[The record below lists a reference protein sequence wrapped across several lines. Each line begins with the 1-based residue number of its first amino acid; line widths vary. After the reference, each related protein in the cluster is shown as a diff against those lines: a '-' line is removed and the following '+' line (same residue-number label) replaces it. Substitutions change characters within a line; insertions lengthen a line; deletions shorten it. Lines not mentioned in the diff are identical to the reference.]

1 MIFQDINK
9 NKKNKNFAYF
19 VALTVAPVLAI
30 VVMFSY
36 AFFHIRDS
44 VKFTSHEITGLRVI
58 AQIERTVFNIQKLRG
73 LICTEDADEKSTEYI
88 KNIKEDISKDLAI
101 LKEYSAFIENDTSF
115 KNEILKYIDSLGN
128 PYLLE
133 YTNYYYLTEVI
144 HDFMKFS
151 NRLSYHCKLVLDPN
165 MNSYVLIDNVV
176 FLLPELIEYNG
187 QIRAVTSSTQN
198 SVLVTNQ
205 REYIGTQENK
215 IKEKLEKLNYNL
227 SRYYENR
234 DSDKI
239 KEVHN
244 GALKAQDAIIGLAN
258 NKFLS
263 GENLSYEAS
272 EIYNIA
278 TKNIEF
284 IIDLYNENLKNLNDI
299 LEKRLNKDREI
310 SIFIIL
316 AGFCS
321 ILFIIFINVLFYRRN
336 RKFINKIEELTITD
350 AMTTLHNRR
359 YFDLVFDNLLKAQKR
374 ARQTLAFVIVD
385 IDNFKQYNDTYGH
398 QAGDEALKAVANCL
412 KNSLKREGDFAFRLG
427 GEEFGVLCTGL
438 DDSQA
443 FDFAD
448 GIRKKVE
455 EEKIE
460 HKKSTASKYVTISMG
475 LIVIKPELINSV
487 NDVYRCAD
495 EALYRAK
502 ENGRNKVVVYNE
514 MQ

>member
-1 MIFQDINK
+1 MILQDINK

-19 VALTVAPVLAI
+19 VGLTVVPVFAI

-36 AFFHIRDS
+36 AFLHIRDS
-44 VKFTSHEITGLRVI
+44 IKFTSHEITGLRVI

-73 LICTEDADEKSTEYI
+73 LVCMGNADEKSTEYI
-88 KNIKEDISKDLAI
+88 KKIKEDISKDLAI
-101 LKEYSAFIENDTSF
+101 LKEYSMSIENDTSL
-115 KNEILKYIDSLGN
+115 KNEILQYIDSFGN
-128 PYLLE
+128 HTLME
-133 YTNYYYLTEVI
+133 NTNYYYLTEVI

-151 NRLSYHCKLVLDPN
+151 SRISYHCKLILDSK

-187 QIRAVTSSTQN
+187 QIRAVTLSAQN
-198 SVLVTNQ
+198 SPLVTNQ
-205 REYIGTQENK
+205 REYVKTQENK

-227 SRYYENR
+227 SLYYENR
-234 DSDKI
+234 SGDEI
-239 KEVHN
+239 KDAHN
-244 GALKAQDAIIGLAN
+244 GALQAQNAIIEFAN

-263 GENLSYEAS
+263 GENLLYEAS
-272 EIYNIA
+272 EIYNIT
-278 TKNIEF
+278 TKNIGF
-284 IIDLYNENLKNLNDI
+284 IIDLYDENLKNLNII

-310 SIFIIL
+310 SILIIL

-321 ILFIIFINVLFYRRN
+321 ILFIIYINVLFYRRN
-336 RKFINKIEELTITD
+336 KKFINKIEELTITD

-359 YFDLVFDNLLKAQKR
+359 YFDLVFDNLLKSQKR
-374 ARQTLAFVIVD
+374 ARQTLAFIVVD
-385 IDNFKQYNDTYGH
+385 IDHFKQYNDTYGH
-398 QAGDEALKAVANCL
+398 QAGDEALKIVANCL
-412 KNSLKREGDFAFRLG
+412 KNSLRREGDFAFRLG

-460 HKKSTASKYVTISMG
+460 HKKSTASKYITISMG
-475 LIVIKPELINSV
+475 LIVIKPGLVNSV
-487 NDVYRCAD
+487 NDVYRYAD

-502 ENGRNKVVVYNE
+502 ENGRNRVVVYNE